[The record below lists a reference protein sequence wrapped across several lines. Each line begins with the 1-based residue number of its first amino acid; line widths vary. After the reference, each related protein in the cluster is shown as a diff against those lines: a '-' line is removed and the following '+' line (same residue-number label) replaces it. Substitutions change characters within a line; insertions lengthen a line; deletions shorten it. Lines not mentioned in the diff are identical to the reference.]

1 MMTIVAIAAAL
12 ALSALVAGLTIRDK
26 TARPKAYRLVFG
38 LAFLLFFGAS
48 NKLVLP
54 MLSSHYAMADFE
66 AGLEKNPAF
75 VAIRQYD
82 PALYNE
88 LLQDMRTAIS
98 EGMTPDQL
106 SAFIRDKAASVVQ
119 QRIGHA
125 SNESVARLVEVSQ
138 KQSKVLQMHGNGL
151 CFEYLFPKP
160 GKPSDAAKYI
170 DMALTREELT
180 VMGDVIKDSATNPQV
195 EPTLEQVRPYLLLAS
210 KGLAK
215 KYRRE
220 ELTMLDNPYQPGVDK
235 EKVCSMSLDLYG
247 QILSLP
253 LEQKGPLLRFMLKAS
268 ATL

>member
-1 MMTIVAIAAAL
+1 MNSPLRSSLTRGAIIDLDRPHTSPTIKRSGKQRCNGSFCGTEVGRWGEVNLMMTIVAIAAAL

-125 SNESVARLVEVSQ
+125 SNES
-138 KQSKVLQMHGNGL
+138 
-151 CFEYLFPKP
+151 
-160 GKPSDAAKYI
+160 
-170 DMALTREELT
+170 
-180 VMGDVIKDSATNPQV
+180 
-195 EPTLEQVRPYLLLAS
+195 
-210 KGLAK
+210 
-215 KYRRE
+215 
-220 ELTMLDNPYQPGVDK
+220 
-235 EKVCSMSLDLYG
+235 
-247 QILSLP
+247 
-253 LEQKGPLLRFMLKAS
+253 
-268 ATL
+268 